1 MDSGKHSLGQ
11 RSGVRG
17 QGIAEVAGK
26 CGDWDSVYRTRKSL
40 GERLLRELQRKAAGR
55 VLEWRDLLLAEGG
68 TDRDREVAGGV
79 QHQATALS
87 ARLPAACPGGRQPV
101 PATGQSFTAPGCDV
115 DSLIRSG
122 TKTRSGHFIA
132 SSPHKYVAASAHTYD
147 PVPTPHRAPAGCTNR
162 GFRHSN
168 CRFRS
173 PQSANCCSLLA
184 LLSLRVK
191 RMFSM
196 SHRNEIIFLRA
207 DAENL

>member
-1 MDSGKHSLGQ
+1 MRTKTA
-11 RSGVRG
+11 
-17 QGIAEVAGK
+17 AEAAEAILTK
-26 CGDWDSVYRTRKSL
+26 FLLETRYPF
-40 GERLLRELQRKAAGR
+40 
-55 VLEWRDLLLAEGG
+55 GG
-68 TDRDREVAGGV
+68 TSV
-79 QHQATALS
+79 S
-87 ARLPAACPGGRQPV
+87 C
-101 PATGQSFTAPGCDV
+101 
-115 DSLIRSG
+115 
-122 TKTRSGHFIA
+122 FIA
-132 SSPHKYVAASAHTYD
+132 SPHKYVAASAHTYD